1 MTTSVQVRSK
11 LVEALQIDLIGPTS
25 DDQQYAEEKL
35 IQAPSKWYL
44 TGFLA
49 PVGVPLEQKSDD
61 AFEEELD
68 QEMGNVSAEDNVVT
82 ETISAKKAP
91 FPSSMGLSFL
101 VSEQVHEIEAQISW
115 GDYFEF
121 ENGDDPKKINT
132 SELPKLTSSSSIT
145 ISVPSQSNVFLDS
158 NLDQDSNNI
167 NDKETKSLDDKIT
180 EGRKLSSGKNQATTL
195 WERKSQHFSLKIPL
209 HTTSSKKNID
219 VGNSGLKLVVINRSL
234 KSNAFAHGTR
244 SVSVFLVNYRT
255 VLPDQ
260 SPDSA
265 FVFQASLTLQC
276 LQGFIPRTDLRG
288 TYNENHG
295 ISHEQDLNPV
305 IANTQSRYDWDD
317 FVADLQYRNDCEFAV
332 GHNVSVVAN
341 LENGVCQR
349 ISTTWLPQ
357 AEVPRVAPATFE
369 DVELTMETIA
379 SADSASA
386 IQRMLSPMVTAYE
399 NWIKVQEEK
408 NQKDQTIVNHS
419 KRLEVTKELLNNAR
433 RACRRIA
440 RGLALLEEPDIFEAF
455 KIANRA
461 ISVSRRQQLIQE
473 GKPPDE
479 IEAPQWRPFQL
490 AFILLNLE
498 SIVYPESPD
507 REIVDLLFFPTGG
520 GKTEAYLGL
529 AAFTLVL
536 RRFRYSGI
544 HSAGLTVLMR
554 YTLRLLTLDQLE
566 RASRLIC
573 ALEIEREKNNR
584 LGKHP
589 FEIGLWVGSAATPNK
604 MGKKGDNDEY
614 SARAKTIAYQRDSKG
629 KPSPIPLERCPWCA
643 EKFLSDSFTLIG
655 TGGKPNQDYPTDL
668 RVTCRNRSCHFRGD
682 RPLPIIAVD
691 EPIYRRLPCFMIATV
706 DKFANLPW
714 VGQTAALFG
723 KVSHYQ
729 ENKVN
734 SNLVDVNFYGPAD
747 ITTQGKPLSE
757 PLPPPELIIQD
768 ELHLISGPLGTMV
781 GLYETAIDA
790 LCTREINELEKQ
802 RTGISTDK
810 EREKTNIIRPKI
822 IASTATV
829 RRAQRQIQALFDR
842 PNVDIFPPP
851 GPDRH
856 DSFFAE
862 TIFPKD
868 ADLES
873 SARLYLGVAAQ
884 GRSPKVIMLRVY
896 LALLAAAQKQW
907 ELAKEA
913 GISPNPADPYMTV
926 LGYFNSLR
934 ELGGSRRLVE
944 DEINPQLQNY
954 GTRRVRFGETQSPY
968 FANRKIDEQPE
979 ELTSRVSTNEVAQT
993 KNNLTLPFELK
1004 KSRHRKPSVSSEIS
1018 QGEIISLSDTTL
1030 NYKKEKGVDV
1040 ALATNMISVGLDI
1053 VRLGLMVVL
1062 GQPKS
1067 AAEYIQSTSRV
1078 GRNVS
1083 RPGLVVTLLNVH
1095 RPRDRSH
1102 YERFSTWHSSFYRAV
1117 EATSVTPFSP
1127 RALDRGLAGV
1137 MVALARLSI
1146 AGMTNSIGASR
1157 ICENRIQL
1165 EELLEVISRRAE
1177 AHNPD
1182 LDKTDTEILREEIR
1196 KKINGLMD
1204 IWQGRVE
1211 KESRLQYAQNELDAV
1226 PALLLS
1232 AFETNLEDFSQEQ
1245 IKFKAQRSLRDV
1257 EPTVEVWVTN
1267 FLQNRINDEFDT
1279 DN

>member
-11 LVEALQIDLIGPTS
+11 LVEALQLDLIGPTP

-49 PVGVPLEQKSDD
+49 PVGTPLEQKSDD

-68 QEMGNVSAEDNVVT
+68 QETGSVSAEDNVVT
-82 ETISAKKAP
+82 EKISAKKVP

-101 VSEQVHEIEAQISW
+101 VSEQVQEIEAQVSW
-115 GDYFEF
+115 GDYFPSDFDE
-121 ENGDDPKKINT
+121 KITNT
-132 SELPKLTSSSSIT
+132 SE
-145 ISVPSQSNVFLDS
+145 SQ
-158 NLDQDSNNI
+158 
-167 NDKETKSLDDKIT
+167 DKIT
-180 EGRKLSSGKNQATTL
+180 DGRKLSSGKNQTVTL
-195 WERKSQHFSLKIPL
+195 WERKSQHFSLKIL
-209 HTTSSKKNID
+209 LDTTSSKKILN
-219 VGNSGLKLVVINRSL
+219 VGDSGLQLVVINRSL

-255 VLPDQ
+255 PLPDEPQ
-260 SPDSA
+260 DSG

-288 TYNENHG
+288 TYNHDDG
-295 ISHEQDLNPV
+295 IADEQDSYPA
-305 IANTQSRYDWDD
+305 IANSQSRYDWDD
-317 FVADLQYRNDCEFAV
+317 FVADLQYRDDSEFAV
-332 GHNVSVVAN
+332 GHNVSVVAS
-341 LENGVCQR
+341 LENGFCQR

-369 DVELTMETIA
+369 NVELTMEAIS
-379 SADSASA
+379 SADSVSV
-386 IQRMLSPMVTAYE
+386 IQGMLNPMVTAYE

-408 NQKDQTIVNHS
+408 YQSEQTIVNHS
-419 KRLEVTKELLNNAR
+419 KRLQVTKELLNNAH
-433 RACRRIA
+433 RACDRIA
-440 RGLALLEEPDIFEAF
+440 RGLALLEDPDIFEAF
-455 KIANRA
+455 KIANRV

-473 GKPPDE
+473 GNPADKIKP
-479 IEAPQWRPFQL
+479 PQWRPFQL

-536 RRFRYSGI
+536 RRFRYPGI

-573 ALEIEREKNNR
+573 ALEIERMSNIR

-604 MGKKGDNDEY
+604 MGKKGDNDPF
-614 SARAKTIAYQRDSKG
+614 SARAKTIAYQHDSKG

-643 EKFLSDSFTLIG
+643 EKFTSQSFILIG
-655 TGGKPNQDYPTDL
+655 NGGRPNQDNPTDL
-668 RVTCRNRSCHFRGD
+668 RVTCRNRSCHFKGD
-682 RPLPIIAVD
+682 RALPIITVD

-723 KVSHYQ
+723 KVTHYQ

-747 ITTQGKPLSE
+747 GTKQGKPLSE

-790 LCTREINELEKQ
+790 LCTRELNNLEKQ
-802 RTGISTDK
+802 RIAKSILGTEEQQPQGLYQGNTLGSNK
-810 EREKTNIIRPKI
+810 VRPKI

-862 TIFPKD
+862 TILPKD
-868 ADLES
+868 TDLES

-907 ELAKEA
+907 ELANEA

-1004 KSRHRKPSVSSEIS
+1004 KSRHRKPTVTSETS

-1030 NYKKEKGVDV
+1030 NYKKDKGVDV

-1078 GRNVS
+1078 GRDVS

-1146 AGMTNSIGASR
+1146 AGMTNPIGASR
-1157 ICENRIQL
+1157 ITENRTEL

-1182 LDKTDTEILREEIR
+1182 LDKTDTEILREEIT

-1204 IWQGRVE
+1204 IWQSRAE
-1211 KESRLQYAQNELDAV
+1211 KEPRFQYDPNELDAV

-1232 AFETNLEDFSQEQ
+1232 AFETNLEQFSQEQ

-1257 EPTVEVWVTN
+1257 EPTVEVWVN
-1267 FLQNRINDEFDT
+1267 NIP
-1279 DN
+1279 